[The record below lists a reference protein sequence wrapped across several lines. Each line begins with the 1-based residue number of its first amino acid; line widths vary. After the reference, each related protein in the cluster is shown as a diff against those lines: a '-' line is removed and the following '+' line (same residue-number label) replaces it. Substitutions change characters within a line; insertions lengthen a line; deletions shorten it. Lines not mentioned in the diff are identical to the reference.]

1 MTEDK
6 LFSKQLTGK
15 TIISKTGKRFGEVDN
30 LIFETRTGELI
41 QLVLKSPTVHT
52 SNLTLEKDKEN
63 NSLIPYSSVIAIGDF
78 VVIAEEDIV

>member
-15 TIISKTGKRFGEVDN
+15 TIISKTGKKFGEVDN
-30 LIFETRTGELI
+30 LVFETRTGELI